1 MNRAAVV
8 VGILVASAL
17 TLAQAR
23 HGEAMT
29 NGLVWGSQKAV
40 EGAQR
45 VVSGVSRALGGFFY
59 EGWAW
64 GAAAPASAI
73 AESQGE
79 LPCAL

>member
-1 MNRAAVV
+1 MAVV

-45 VVSGVSRALGGFFY
+45 VVSGVSRALGGRV
-59 EGWAW
+59 GH
-64 GAAAPASAI
+64 GVPPHLRP
-73 AESQGE
+73 Q
-79 LPCAL
+79 